1 MRIRGPSQATAPD
14 PLANPGSGRAINR
27 PLSATREQ
35 GTYMENLQAPRFRLL
50 GWLAVLAMI
59 ALAVLGPSASS
70 VAAAAPTACNGMF
83 NGADGSGVTIVQTAT
98 GVTVS
103 WSLSGDAT
111 VVRACVYDS
120 SGTAIG
126 GAESKP
132 PSSNP
137 TSYTWADLGLE
148 ANPCLTDSTSFRAGL
163 DITGVANTV
172 KSAFATCSVQ
182 PSTEPS
188 VAPSPSTPAS
198 TEPSVA
204 PSPST
209 PASTEP
215 SVAPSPSIPPS
226 PEGSVLASTAVNSPS
241 PAQSAGAVL
250 GATGTPRV
258 TLPPTDTSVGSTP
271 SSGNWRIL
279 LVALAGVLAGVLVL
293 TPTARRR
300 S

>member
-1 MRIRGPSQATAPD
+1 M
-14 PLANPGSGRAINR
+14 GS
-27 PLSATREQ
+27 
-35 GTYMENLQAPRFRLL
+35 LQAPRFRLL

-70 VAAAAPTACNGMF
+70 VAAASVTPIAISGSSNDSCEDLGDTYGHDQSWVDFKLEGGQLANGTYSVGSLSVTISNFVAASAPAAGSFDWTSNFGVDAVYVKTGVAGKNLYLYAPTAASPESFGDTNLQTPTGIGNGF
-83 NGADGSGVTIVQTAT
+83 SHIDF
-98 GVTVS
+98 
-103 WSLSGDAT
+103 
-111 VVRACVYDS
+111 CYDL
-120 SGTAIG
+120 TDPV
-126 GAESKP
+126 P
-132 PSSNP
+132 PS
-137 TSYTWADLGLE
+137 A
-148 ANPCLTDSTSFRAGL
+148 
-163 DITGVANTV
+163 
-172 KSAFATCSVQ
+172 SAPP
-182 PSTEPS
+182 PS
-188 VAPSPSTPAS
+188 ASTPAS